1 MAELPYTA
9 IAVQAAAGTTDFAIP
24 EGAGEVFADP
34 RFEDEPET
42 GAGRIA
48 VLVIA
53 GGGAGQAPQVGD
65 GTDSAPTD
73 GGPQTTQTVDGTAA
87 GAAQTVLVVEQGDW
101 SVACP
106 LTSGQLHRLTNALAG
121 RGTRSGIRPESTRGG
136 HVYLSGSPELLEI
149 EDGDHTV
156 HVPAG
161 PKRGLSKAL
170 RAIEQELAA

>member
-1 MAELPYTA
+1 MADLPYTA
-9 IAVQAAAGTTDFAIP
+9 IAVQAAAGTTDFALP
-24 EGAGEVFADP
+24 EGAGEAFSDP
-34 RFEDEPET
+34 RFEELED

-53 GGGAGQAPQVGD
+53 GGER
-65 GTDSAPTD
+65 
-73 GGPQTTQTVDGTAA
+73 
-87 GAAQTVLVVEQGDW
+87 AQTVLVVEQGDW
-101 SVACP
+101 SVAVP

-121 RGTRSGIRPESTRGG
+121 RGTRSGVRPLSSTGD
-136 HVYLSGSPELLEI
+136 HVYLTGSPELLVI

-170 RAIEQELAA
+170 RAIEQQLAG